1 MKTAPSILPLVRKAA
16 IIYLNRVKPVTCGT
30 FPLSLNCFCPI
41 PRFRPLRNS
50 RWRLCGKMASSS
62 TIYYS
67 LSPYSFTDRSVVE
80 VQPSLAQVSARSQ
93 ERLQCT
99 IHQGPF
105 DRWQKFLFVLLCFS
119 AGSFLLFVL
128 FVVVLFL
135 HVCLVY
141 LFREF
146 ICDWKAT
153 WWSCRF

>member
-1 MKTAPSILPLVRKAA
+1 MWYIPPFSELFLPYSQISPATKFKMAA
-16 IIYLNRVKPVTCGT
+16 VC
-30 FPLSLNCFCPI
+30 
-41 PRFRPLRNS
+41 
-50 RWRLCGKMASSS
+50 KMASSS
-62 TIYYS
+62 TIHYS

-105 DRWQKFLFVLLCFS
+105 DRWQKFLFVLFCFS

-135 HVCLVY
+135 HVCLIY

-146 ICDWKAT
+146 ICD
-153 WWSCRF
+153 